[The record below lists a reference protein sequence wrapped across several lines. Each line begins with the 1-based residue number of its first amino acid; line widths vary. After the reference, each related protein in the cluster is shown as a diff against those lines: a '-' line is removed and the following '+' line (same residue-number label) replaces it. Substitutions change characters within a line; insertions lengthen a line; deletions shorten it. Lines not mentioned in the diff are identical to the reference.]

1 MKKRLLSTL
10 LALTLCLGPALPA
23 LAAEE
28 DFVIEDGVL
37 VAYNGTGGNVV
48 IPDGVTEIG
57 PEVFYG
63 FFDFSG
69 LKVTLPDS
77 IRVIGQE
84 AFCESALSSI
94 NLPEGLTTIEDLAF
108 AECGSL
114 TSVTLPST
122 LETIGNEAFDNCRSL
137 ARVSFSD
144 GLEEIGGNAFSFCKL
159 TQVDIPAGV
168 TVGRNAFYGNPITKA
183 TLGGRNATKDELT
196 AYFYDTPLYY
206 GAGEEPEE
214 SQTPDRDPGQSSDPE
229 QQTPTPS
236 QKPAQD
242 DSSFVIENGV
252 LIRCTATSGTVTVPD
267 GVTAI
272 GNGEGRVFER
282 GVLKVVLP
290 DSVRTINEDAFWDS
304 TVQEVNIPSGV
315 TEIGMRAFLECTYL
329 KRITIPNSVTKIG
342 EQAFQNCTSLT
353 GVTLPNTLT
362 AVEAYAFCGCSAL
375 TSVTIPASVREI
387 GENAFSSCGLT
398 SVTLPKGLKK
408 LGGGAFSGNA
418 LTSITLP
425 DALEEMGTGVVSGCE
440 DLTTI
445 TFPKTG
451 KLAESMK
458 GMTANQFM
466 NYLGQCPSLKDVVN
480 LPSEQLAGRLE
491 TFRALFDGVDPN
503 RWVTEQ
509 SPAIVAKSNEI
520 TAGLTSDY
528 EKAQAIHRWVAEN
541 VVYDYEYFR
550 GKKEHTYLRSED
562 VLEHKLAVCSG
573 YTNLTRALLQ
583 AQGIPTVHVHGT
595 ASGDGHAWNA
605 AYIDGQWIWIDS
617 TWGRPGNGAFY
628 DPRYFDASDFFLAQT
643 HEAFPPAASLN
654 NFKAGDPKAE
664 VTVEAELPDP
674 SDLPSSWAQEQV
686 DAAIR
691 SGLVPEDLQTGYQNN
706 ITREEFCRLMV
717 MLVEKKT
724 GMSVSVYATVKGKT
738 ITDPFTDTDN
748 ADILAAHALGIVNGT
763 SETTFNPSGSITRQE
778 AASML
783 SRTAQVL
790 DMTTGKGQSF
800 NDEAQIAPWAKEGV
814 AFTSGLVDPTTGDR
828 VMGGTGDGDFSPLAT
843 YTREQ
848 AYLTALRLSHCGE

>member
-1 MKKRLLSTL
+1 MKKRFFPTL
-10 LALTLCLGPALPA
+10 LALCLCLGLAVPAF
-23 LAAEE
+23 AAED
-28 DFVIEDGVL
+28 DFIIEGGVL
-37 VAYNGTGGNVV
+37 VEYNGTGGNVV
-48 IPDGVTEIG
+48 IPDGVTEIA

-63 FFDFSG
+63 FFSFSG
-69 LKVTLPDS
+69 LKVTLPNS
-77 IRVIGQE
+77 IRVIGRE
-84 AFCESALSSI
+84 AFCESPLSSI
-94 NLPEGLTTIEDLAF
+94 NLPEGLTTIEDMAF

-122 LETIGNEAFDNCRSL
+122 LKTIGNEAFDNCRSL
-137 ARVSFSD
+137 ARVSFSS
-144 GLEEIGGNAFSFCKL
+144 GLQEIGMNAFSFCAL
-159 TQVDIPAGV
+159 TQVDVPAGV
-168 TVGRNAFYGNPITKA
+168 TVGRNAFYGNPTTKA
-183 TLGGRNATKDELT
+183 TLGGRSATKDELT

-206 GAGEEPEE
+206 GVGEEPEE
-214 SQTPDRDPGQSSDPE
+214 SQTPGQE
-229 QQTPTPS
+229 QQTPVPS
-236 QKPAQD
+236 QKPVQD
-242 DSSFVIENGV
+242 DSIFIIENGV
-252 LIRCTATSGTVTVPD
+252 LVRCTATSGTVTVPD

-272 GNGEGRVFER
+272 GNGDNRVFER
-282 GVLKVVLP
+282 GVLKVILP
-290 DSVRTINEDAFWDS
+290 DTVRTINADAFWDS

-329 KRITIPNSVTKIG
+329 KCITIPNSVTVIG

-353 GVTLPNTLT
+353 SVTLPNALT
-362 AVEAYAFCGCSAL
+362 AAEAYAFCGCSAL

-387 GENAFSSCGLT
+387 GDNAFSSCALT

-408 LGGGAFSGNA
+408 LGTGAFSGNA
-418 LTSITLP
+418 FTSITLP
-425 DALEEMGTGVVSGCE
+425 DALETIGTGVVSGCE
-440 DLTTI
+440 NLTSI

-466 NYLGQCPSLKDVVN
+466 NYLGQCPSLKEVVN

-491 TFRALFDGVDPN
+491 TFRALFDGVDPS

-509 SPAIVAKSNEI
+509 SSAIVAKSNEI
-520 TAGLTSDY
+520 TAGLTGDY

-550 GKKEHTYLRSED
+550 GQKAHTYLSSED
-562 VLEHKLAVCSG
+562 VLEHKKAVCSG
-573 YTNLTRALLQ
+573 YANLTRALLQ
-583 AQGIPTVHVHGT
+583 AQGIPTVYVHGT
-595 ASGDGHAWNA
+595 AGGDGHAWNA
-605 AYIDGQWIWIDS
+605 AYIDGRWVWIDS

-628 DPRYFDASDFFLAQT
+628 DPRYFDPSDFFLAQT
-643 HEAFPPAASLN
+643 HEAFTPAASLN

-674 SDLPSSWAQEQV
+674 NDLPSSWAQEQV

-717 MLVEKKT
+717 VLVEEKT
-724 GMSVSVYATVKGKT
+724 GMSVSVYAIVKGKT

-763 SETTFNPSGSITRQE
+763 SKTTFNPTGSITRQE

-800 NDEAQIAPWAKEGV
+800 HDEAQIASWAKEGV
-814 AFTSGLVDPTTGDR
+814 AFTSGLTDPTTGSA
-828 VMGGTGDGDFSPLAT
+828 VMGGTGNGNFSPLDF

-848 AYLTALRLSHCGE
+848 AYITSLRLSHCGE

>member
-1 MKKRLLSTL
+1 MKKRFLSAL
-10 LALTLCLGPALPA
+10 LTLCLCLGLAVPAF
-23 LAAEE
+23 AAEE
-28 DFVIEDGVL
+28 DFVIEGGIL
-37 VAYNGTGGNVV
+37 VEYNGTGGNVV
-48 IPDGVTEIG
+48 IPDGVTEIA

-63 FFDFSG
+63 FFSFSG

-77 IRVIGQE
+77 IRVIGRE
-84 AFCESALSSI
+84 AFCESPLTSI
-94 NLPEGLTTIEDLAF
+94 NLPEGLTTIEDMAF
-108 AECGSL
+108 AECQL

-122 LETIGNEAFDNCRSL
+122 LETIGDEAFDNCRSL

-144 GLEEIGGNAFSFCKL
+144 GLEEIGRNAFSFCKL
-159 TQVDIPAGV
+159 TQVDVPAGV

-183 TLGGRNATKDELT
+183 TLGGRSATKDELT

-214 SQTPDRDPGQSSDPE
+214 SQTPGQSSGQE
-229 QQTPTPS
+229 QPAPTPS

-242 DSSFVIENGV
+242 DSSFIIENGV
-252 LIRCTATSGTVTVPD
+252 LVRCTATSGTVTVPD

-315 TEIGMRAFLECTYL
+315 TEIGMRAFLECDYL

-342 EQAFQNCTSLT
+342 EQAFQDCTSLT

-375 TSVTIPASVREI
+375 TDVTIPASVREI
-387 GENAFSSCGLT
+387 GDNAFSGCGLT

-425 DALEEMGTGVVSGCE
+425 DTLEEMGTGVVSGCE
-440 DLTTI
+440 GLTTI

-451 KLAESMK
+451 KLVERMN
-458 GMTANQFM
+458 GMSINEFM
-466 NYLGQCPSLKDVVN
+466 NNLGQCPALKEIVN
-480 LPSEQLAGRLE
+480 LPNEELASRLE
-491 TFRALFDGVDPN
+491 IFRSLFEGVDPS

-520 TAGLTSDY
+520 TAGITSDY
-528 EKAQAIHRWVAEN
+528 EKARAIHRWVAEN

-550 GKKEHTYLRSED
+550 GEKEHTYLRSED

-583 AQGIPTVHVHGT
+583 AQGIPAVYVHGT
-595 ASGDGHAWNA
+595 AGGDGHAWNA
-605 AYIDGQWIWIDS
+605 AYVDGRWVWIDS

-628 DPRYFDASDFFLAQT
+628 DPRYFDPSDFFLATT
-643 HEAFPPAASLN
+643 HEAFPPATHLN
-654 NFKAGDPKAE
+654 NFKADPKTE
-664 VTVEAELPDP
+664 VIVDAELPDP
-674 SDLPSSWAQEQV
+674 DDLPSSWAQEQV

-691 SGLVPEDLQTGYQNN
+691 SGLVPEDLQAGYRDNV
-706 ITREEFCRLMV
+706 TREEFCRLMV
-717 MLVEKKT
+717 VLVEKKT
-724 GMSVSVYATVKGKT
+724 GMSVSIYAIVKGKT

-748 ADILAAHALGIVNGT
+748 ADVLAAHALGIVNGT
-763 SETTFNPSGSITRQE
+763 SETTFNPGGSITRQE

-800 NDEAQIAPWAKEGV
+800 NDEAEIASWAKEGV

-848 AYLTALRLSHCGE
+848 AYITSLRLSHCGE

>member
-1 MKKRLLSTL
+1 MKKRFFPAL
-10 LALTLCLGPALPA
+10 LALCLCLGLAVPAF
-23 LAAEE
+23 AAED
-28 DFVIEDGVL
+28 DFIIEGGVL
-37 VAYNGTGGNVV
+37 VEYNGTGGNVV
-48 IPDGVTEIG
+48 IPDGVTEIA

-63 FFDFSG
+63 FFSFSG
-69 LKVTLPDS
+69 LKVTLPNS
-77 IRVIGQE
+77 IRVIGRE
-84 AFCESALSSI
+84 AFCESPLSSI
-94 NLPEGLTTIEDLAF
+94 NLPEGLTTIEDMAF

-114 TSVTLPST
+114 ASVTLPSS
-122 LETIGNEAFDNCRSL
+122 LRTIGNEAFDNCRSL
-137 ARVSFSD
+137 ARVSFSS
-144 GLEEIGGNAFSFCKL
+144 GLQEIGMNAFSFCAL
-159 TQVDIPAGV
+159 TQVDVPAGV
-168 TVGRNAFYGNPITKA
+168 TVGRNAFYGNPTTKA
-183 TLGGRNATKDELT
+183 TFGGRAVTKEEQT

-206 GAGEEPEE
+206 GVSDGEESGGDQDP
-214 SQTPDRDPGQSSDPE
+214 SQSQAPTPTQTPV
-229 QQTPTPS
+229 
-236 QKPAQD
+236 QD
-242 DSSFVIENGV
+242 DSIFIMENGV
-252 LIRCTATSGTVTVPD
+252 LVRCTATSGTVTVPD

-353 GVTLPNTLT
+353 SVTLPNTLT

-387 GENAFSSCGLT
+387 GENAFSSCALT

-408 LGGGAFSGNA
+408 LGTGAFSGNSF
-418 LTSITLP
+418 TSITLP
-425 DALEEMGTGVVSGCE
+425 DALEAIGTGVVSGCE
-440 DLTTI
+440 NLTSI

-491 TFRALFDGVDPN
+491 TFRALFDGVDPS

-509 SPAIVAKSNEI
+509 SSAIVAKSNEI
-520 TAGLTSDY
+520 TAGLTGDY

-550 GKKEHTYLRSED
+550 GQKAHTYLSSED

-583 AQGIPTVHVHGT
+583 AQGIPAVYVHGT
-595 ASGDGHAWNA
+595 AGGDGHAWNA
-605 AYIDGQWIWIDS
+605 AYIDGRWVWIDS

-643 HEAFPPAASLN
+643 HEAFTPAASLN

-674 SDLPSSWAQEQV
+674 NDLPSSWAQEQV

-691 SGLVPEDLQTGYQNN
+691 SGLVPEDLQTGYQDN

-717 MLVEKKT
+717 VLVEKKT
-724 GMSVSVYATVKGKT
+724 DMTASAYAAAKGKS

-763 SETTFNPSGSITRQE
+763 SKTTFNPTGSITRQE

-814 AFTSGLVDPTTGDR
+814 AFTSGLVDPTTGSA
-828 VMGGTGDGDFSPLAT
+828 VMGGTGNGNFSPLDF

-848 AYLTALRLSHCGE
+848 AYITSLRLSHCGE